1 MVLSLL
7 FHLIADCVTLG
18 VFTPKLIRSVALAPS
33 YRRQH
38 LHRWL
43 FSWWPDLC
51 RAVCNADVA
60 WFATAGLLCFLQRS
74 GKTRIARCVKG
85 CGLHSMIRNCHQVM
99 RQLSQCL
106 RGLVISLISIMTPA
120 PRVLVIVAIFYGY
133 PYCIGMDHPKLQTS
147 MKRCSSRGLAYAP
160 PRASDR
166 RRRLQNRIPPTL

>member
-85 CGLHSMIRNCHQVM
+85 CGLHSMIRNCHQVKPM
-99 RQLSQCL
+99 S
-106 RGLVISLISIMTPA
+106 
-120 PRVLVIVAIFYGY
+120 
-133 PYCIGMDHPKLQTS
+133 
-147 MKRCSSRGLAYAP
+147 
-160 PRASDR
+160 PRASDIPDINHDTCASGSCNR
-166 RRRLQNRIPPTL
+166 GELLRLSILHWYGSSEAANINEAM